1 MIREVSSFRDP
12 DSTLYYDQFF
22 FYRTVGKSYE
32 KHYIFFIQSGLRD
45 RLIEEKL
52 ILPYEELIQ
61 GHPDFHPSTVLL
73 RTAILPFVSYPYE
86 WSFSQLKEAALLTL
100 RVNKLALEY
109 GMILKDA
116 SMYNVQF
123 IGCNPLFIDLAS
135 FEIYEQNTPWKSYYQ
150 FCKHFYS
157 PLFLASK
164 KNVILSK
171 MLMYFIDGIPLR
183 EAVSLCNWKDFL
195 NTSSLFH
202 LYLHSLTEGGEYNV
216 SISKKNHKKRVINL
230 LKHLEF
236 SINDLKPKHKP
247 TNWINYNSNNN
258 YNDNSRQFKANIIK
272 NFLRHIEGTKALDIG
287 SNDGF
292 FSQLLADKGMYTLLV
307 DNDEFVVDKA
317 FTNNRENTN
326 IHPLHMNL
334 VNPTPGIGWN
344 NEERKSFW
352 QRCKIDLIQALAI
365 VHHLVIT
372 HDIPFDSIAAELSQH
387 TRYLIIEFISVNDSQ
402 VQILLK
408 NKPHHTSN
416 YSQINFEK
424 SFGQYFDLKMRQR
437 INETEREL
445 FFYEKK

>member
-1 MIREVSSFRDP
+1 
-12 DSTLYYDQFF
+12 
-22 FYRTVGKSYE
+22 
-32 KHYIFFIQSGLRD
+32 
-45 RLIEEKL
+45 
-52 ILPYEELIQ
+52 
-61 GHPDFHPSTVLL
+61 
-73 RTAILPFVSYPYE
+73 
-86 WSFSQLKEAALLTL
+86 LKDAALLTL
-100 RVNKLALEY
+100 RINKLALEY

-123 IGCNPLFIDLAS
+123 IGCKPQFIDLAS
-135 FEIYEQNTPWKSYYQ
+135 FEIYEQDTPWKSYYQ

-164 KNVILSK
+164 KNVLLSK
-171 MLMYFIDGIPLR
+171 MLLYFIDGIPLK

-195 NTSSLFH
+195 NTGSLFH
-202 LYLHSLTEGGEYNV
+202 LYFHSLLEGGNHRV
-216 SISKKNHKKRVINL
+216 SIDKKIHQKRLINL

-236 SINDLKPKHKP
+236 SINDLKPKHKL
-247 TNWINYNSNNN
+247 TSWINYNDNNN
-258 YNDNSRQFKANIIK
+258 YNDNSRQFKVNIINK
-272 NFLRHIEGTKALDIG
+272 FLHQIEGSRALDIG

-307 DNDEFVVDKA
+307 DNDEFVIDKA
-317 FTNNRENTN
+317 FANNRENTN

-344 NEERKSFW
+344 SDERKSFW

-372 HDIPFDSIAAELSQH
+372 HDIPFDSIAEKFAKH
-387 TRYLIIEFISVNDSQ
+387 TRYLIIEFISVYDSQ

-408 NKPHHTSN
+408 NKPHHASN
-416 YSQINFEK
+416 YNQVNFEN
-424 SFGQYFDLKMRQR
+424 SFGQYFNLKMRQK